1 MYEVKVLKGEEIE
14 RTLKRLKNKIL
25 ADGLMEELYSRR
37 AYENPREKK
46 KRKQRLMYKKLS
58 MMSKKSWQ
66 IPKFLQH

>member
-58 MMSKKSWQ
+58 MMSKKS
-66 IPKFLQH
+66 